1 MTPWS
6 GFALLCGY
14 AAALIAVAAWR
25 LRRGDA

>member
-1 MTPWS
+1 MGPWT

-14 AAALIAVAAWR
+14 AVVLVAAGAWR